1 MAVQLTYTGT
11 PFAEQIKQQGF
22 KAGNPTGGFRT
33 RLADLFQRGP
43 KTFTTPNLGVA
54 SLYGKT
60 IPVVSSM
67 SNLRLPSGAIPGKTF
82 FESLKNLGGT
92 RFGTEVIQTPKQ
104 ATKGMDLASKLGT
117 KYTGPTAAKLL
128 AGKTVSGFGGA
139 AGPGII
145 RSLFS
150 LPMSLAMSGP
160 YAMSKLMGPSVA
172 RGDFKADEAFQLGQ
186 SELGL
191 GEFFTDQDFN
201 QGYVSGA
208 LPAVVSGDPNQI
220 TGGMTESL
228 PPDAVLNEFD
238 NITNTGVNQGGRGI
252 IDLIK
257 SGGQKV
263 LDFAA
268 PIAKD
273 VAGRSIASQA
283 LGKAGFMVGGIPGAL
298 AGMIFGG
305 AKGGNLFDAPYIG
318 GVTTFDP
325 ITGELIS
332 GEELDKLN
340 AAGGYYSDIA
350 RAARRRDRS
359 IANMRARRDAGLTY
373 GANRLKELEEQA
385 AREEAARQAEA
396 RAIQAANRATAGTD
410 QATGG
415 YQSSFAQDSDFM
427 EGDPTAG
434 GQATTATMGSFKQG
448 GIVGLL

>member
-1 MAVQLTYTGT
+1 MSIVDYLYKGAPVGERAAVQAAVQNMPYSTIGKNII
-11 PFAEQIKQQGF
+11 AE
-22 KAGNPTGGFRT
+22 GGF
-33 RLADLFQRGP
+33 
-43 KTFTTPNLGVA
+43 
-54 SLYGKT
+54 GKG
-60 IPVVSSM
+60 
-67 SNLRLPSGAIPGKTF
+67 SNLRGFDPNFKGGTNLFNYVKGGITSV
-82 FESLKNLGGT
+82 LGGNAPGNIGG
-92 RFGTEVIQTPKQ
+92 GTPAQRQLFEKLVSSPF
-104 ATKGMDLASKLGT
+104 SK
-117 KYTGPTAAKLL
+117 
-128 AGKTVSGFGGA
+128 F
-139 AGPGII
+139 AGPVV
-145 RSLFS
+145 RSALS
-150 LPMSLAMSGP
+150 LPMSLAISGP

-201 QGYVSGA
+201 QGYVSSAPG
-208 LPAVVSGDPNQI
+208 
-220 TGGMTESL
+220 
-228 PPDAVLNEFD
+228 
-238 NITNTGVNQGGRGI
+238 ITNTSVANNLDPNVVAA
-252 IDLIK
+252 IDAQTADEQAQLPIDPVDNRNIFSRIK
-257 SGGQKV
+257 
-263 LDFAA
+263 DFAA

-273 VAGRSIASQA
+273 IAGRTIASQA

-340 AAGGYYSDIA
+340 ARGGYYTDIA

-385 AREEAARQAEA
+385 AKEEAARQAEFDRIMSSEQSQKDFYDSLNEGA
-396 RAIQAANRATAGTD
+396 GATSTAESRATAGD
-410 QATGG
+410 APG
-415 YQSSFAQDSDFM
+415 YSGPTTFA
-427 EGDPTAG
+427 
-434 GQATTATMGSFKQG
+434 KG

>member
-1 MAVQLTYTGT
+1 MSIVDYLYKGAPVGERAAVQAAVQNMPYSTIGKNII
-11 PFAEQIKQQGF
+11 AE
-22 KAGNPTGGFRT
+22 GGF
-33 RLADLFQRGP
+33 
-43 KTFTTPNLGVA
+43 
-54 SLYGKT
+54 GKG
-60 IPVVSSM
+60 
-67 SNLRLPSGAIPGKTF
+67 SNLRGFDPNFKGGTNLFNYVKGGITSV
-82 FESLKNLGGT
+82 LGGNAPGNIGG
-92 RFGTEVIQTPKQ
+92 GTPAQRQLFEKLVSSPF
-104 ATKGMDLASKLGT
+104 SK
-117 KYTGPTAAKLL
+117 
-128 AGKTVSGFGGA
+128 F
-139 AGPGII
+139 AGPVV
-145 RSLFS
+145 RSALS
-150 LPMSLAMSGP
+150 LPMSLAISGP

-201 QGYVSGA
+201 QGYVSSAPG
-208 LPAVVSGDPNQI
+208 
-220 TGGMTESL
+220 
-228 PPDAVLNEFD
+228 
-238 NITNTGVNQGGRGI
+238 ITNTSVANNLDPNVVAA
-252 IDLIK
+252 IDAQTADEQAQLPIDPVDNRNIFSRIK
-257 SGGQKV
+257 
-263 LDFAA
+263 DFAA

-273 VAGRSIASQA
+273 IAGRTIASQA

-340 AAGGYYSDIA
+340 ARGGYYTDIA

-385 AREEAARQAEA
+385 AKEEAARQAEFDRIMA
-396 RAIQAANRATAGTD
+396 SEQSQQDFYDSLNEGRGATSTAESRATAGD
-410 QATGG
+410 APG
-415 YQSSFAQDSDFM
+415 YSGPTTFA
-427 EGDPTAG
+427 
-434 GQATTATMGSFKQG
+434 KG

>member
-1 MAVQLTYTGT
+1 MSIVDYLYKGAPVGERAAVQAAVQNMPYSTIGKNII
-11 PFAEQIKQQGF
+11 AE
-22 KAGNPTGGFRT
+22 GGF
-33 RLADLFQRGP
+33 
-43 KTFTTPNLGVA
+43 
-54 SLYGKT
+54 GKG
-60 IPVVSSM
+60 
-67 SNLRLPSGAIPGKTF
+67 SNLRGFDPNFKGGTNLFNYVKGGITSV
-82 FESLKNLGGT
+82 LGGNAPGNIGG
-92 RFGTEVIQTPKQ
+92 GTPAQRQLFEKLVSSPF
-104 ATKGMDLASKLGT
+104 SK
-117 KYTGPTAAKLL
+117 
-128 AGKTVSGFGGA
+128 F
-139 AGPGII
+139 AGPVV
-145 RSLFS
+145 RSALS
-150 LPMSLAMSGP
+150 LPMSLAISGP

-201 QGYVSGA
+201 QGYVSSAPG
-208 LPAVVSGDPNQI
+208 
-220 TGGMTESL
+220 
-228 PPDAVLNEFD
+228 
-238 NITNTGVNQGGRGI
+238 ITNTSVANNLDPNVVAA
-252 IDLIK
+252 IDAQTADEQAQLPIDPIDNRNIFSRIK
-257 SGGQKV
+257 
-263 LDFAA
+263 DFAA

-273 VAGRSIASQA
+273 IAGRTIASQA

-340 AAGGYYSDIA
+340 ARGGYYTDIA

-385 AREEAARQAEA
+385 AKEEAARQAEFDRIMA
-396 RAIQAANRATAGTD
+396 SEQSQQDFYDSLNEGRGATSTAESRATAGD
-410 QATGG
+410 APG
-415 YQSSFAQDSDFM
+415 YSGPTTFA
-427 EGDPTAG
+427 
-434 GQATTATMGSFKQG
+434 KG

>member
-1 MAVQLTYTGT
+1 MSIVDYLYKGAPVGERAAVQAAVQNMPYSTIGKNII
-11 PFAEQIKQQGF
+11 AE
-22 KAGNPTGGFRT
+22 GGF
-33 RLADLFQRGP
+33 
-43 KTFTTPNLGVA
+43 
-54 SLYGKT
+54 GKG
-60 IPVVSSM
+60 
-67 SNLRLPSGAIPGKTF
+67 SNLRGFDPNFKGGTNLFNYVKGGITSV
-82 FESLKNLGGT
+82 LGGNAPGNIGG
-92 RFGTEVIQTPKQ
+92 GTPAQRQLFEKLVSSPF
-104 ATKGMDLASKLGT
+104 SK
-117 KYTGPTAAKLL
+117 
-128 AGKTVSGFGGA
+128 F
-139 AGPGII
+139 AGPVV
-145 RSLFS
+145 RSALS
-150 LPMSLAMSGP
+150 LPMSLAISGP

-201 QGYVSGA
+201 QGYVSSAPG
-208 LPAVVSGDPNQI
+208 
-220 TGGMTESL
+220 
-228 PPDAVLNEFD
+228 
-238 NITNTGVNQGGRGI
+238 ITNTSVANNLDPNVVAATDAQTADEQAQLP
-252 IDLIK
+252 IDPVDNRNIFSRIK
-257 SGGQKV
+257 
-263 LDFAA
+263 DFAA

-273 VAGRSIASQA
+273 IAGRTIASQA

-385 AREEAARQAEA
+385 AKEEAARQAEFDRIMSSEQSQKDFYDSLNEGA
-396 RAIQAANRATAGTD
+396 GATSTAESRATAGD
-410 QATGG
+410 APG
-415 YQSSFAQDSDFM
+415 YSGPTTFA
-427 EGDPTAG
+427 
-434 GQATTATMGSFKQG
+434 KG

>member
-1 MAVQLTYTGT
+1 MSIVDYLYKGAPVGERAAVQAAVQNMPYSTIGKNII
-11 PFAEQIKQQGF
+11 AE
-22 KAGNPTGGFRT
+22 GGF
-33 RLADLFQRGP
+33 
-43 KTFTTPNLGVA
+43 
-54 SLYGKT
+54 GKG
-60 IPVVSSM
+60 
-67 SNLRLPSGAIPGKTF
+67 SNLRGFDPNFKGGTNLFNYVKGGITSV
-82 FESLKNLGGT
+82 LGGNAPGNIGG
-92 RFGTEVIQTPKQ
+92 GTPAQRQLFEKLVSSPF
-104 ATKGMDLASKLGT
+104 SK
-117 KYTGPTAAKLL
+117 
-128 AGKTVSGFGGA
+128 F
-139 AGPGII
+139 AGPVV
-145 RSLFS
+145 RSALS
-150 LPMSLAMSGP
+150 LPMSLAISGP

-201 QGYVSGA
+201 QGYVSSAPG
-208 LPAVVSGDPNQI
+208 
-220 TGGMTESL
+220 
-228 PPDAVLNEFD
+228 
-238 NITNTGVNQGGRGI
+238 ITNTSVANNLDPNVVAA
-252 IDLIK
+252 IDAQTADEQAQLPIDPIDNRNIFSRIK
-257 SGGQKV
+257 
-263 LDFAA
+263 DFAA

-273 VAGRSIASQA
+273 IAGRTIASQA

-340 AAGGYYSDIA
+340 ARGGYYTDIA

-385 AREEAARQAEA
+385 AKEEAARQAEFDRIMSSEQSQKDFYDSLNEGA
-396 RAIQAANRATAGTD
+396 GATSTAESRATAGD
-410 QATGG
+410 APG
-415 YQSSFAQDSDFM
+415 YSGPTTFA
-427 EGDPTAG
+427 
-434 GQATTATMGSFKQG
+434 KG